1 MLRVNLGPRSYD
13 IAIVKG
19 DGNIG
24 AFAHE
29 RCSAKRAVIIADDN
43 VMSHAGC
50 RQVAASRGICTD
62 GRHGD
67 PRRGVEIAD
76 RRRPAVRC
84 HSCMPPA
91 DRSTPI
97 VAVGGGVVGDLA
109 GFVAATWHR
118 GVPLFMVPTSLL
130 AMVDSSV
137 GGKVGVNHPAGKN
150 LIGAIHQPTG
160 VWIDTAFLATL
171 PEREFR
177 SGLAE
182 VVKDGVILDAAF
194 F

>member
-1 MLRVNLGPRSYD
+1 MHSRN
-13 IAIVKG
+13 
-19 DGNIG
+19 
-24 AFAHE
+24 
-29 RCSAKRAVIIADDN
+29 CS
-43 VMSHAGC
+43 
-50 RQVAASRGICTD
+50 
-62 GRHGD
+62 
-67 PRRGVEIAD
+67 
-76 RRRPAVRC
+76 
-84 HSCMPPA
+84 A

-150 LIGAIHQPTG
+150 LIGAIHQPAG

-171 PEREFR
+171 P
-177 SGLAE
+177 
-182 VVKDGVILDAAF
+182 DARVS
-194 F
+194 